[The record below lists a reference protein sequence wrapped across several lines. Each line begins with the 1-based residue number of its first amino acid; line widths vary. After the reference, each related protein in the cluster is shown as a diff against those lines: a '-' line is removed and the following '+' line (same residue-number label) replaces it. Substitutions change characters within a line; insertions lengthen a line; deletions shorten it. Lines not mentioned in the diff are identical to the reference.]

1 MKNLLT
7 KLLMTLLVIFAAISV
22 SDAQILA
29 KKKMNVAV
37 KTYSY
42 FDPVTKYENEFKDFK
57 GSLDKYNFYN
67 LDSSLANEEICLVY
81 DRKLKIWRLPLSSFE
96 AEGIS
101 EKDGD
106 EPLQRAFVKMGII
119 SPAIRE
125 KIE

>member
-7 KLLMTLLVIFAAISV
+7 KILLAFAILMASITISE
-22 SDAQILA
+22 AQLIG
-29 KKKMNVAV
+29 KKKMNVGV

-42 FDPVTKYENEFKDFK
+42 FDPITKYQNEFKDFK

-67 LDSSLANEEICLVY
+67 LPSEMAEEEICIVF
-81 DRKLKIWRLPLSSFE
+81 DRKQKLWRLPLSSFE
-96 AEGIS
+96 AEGIA
-101 EKDGD
+101 EKDGE
-106 EPLQRAFVKMGII
+106 EPLRRAFVKMGII

>member
-7 KLLMTLLVIFAAISV
+7 NLFLAILLMMAAVTVSNGQLLS
-22 SDAQILA
+22 
-29 KKKMNVAV
+29 KKKMNVGV

-57 GSLDKYNFYN
+57 GSLDKYNFYS

-96 AEGIS
+96 AEGIA